1 MSRHPA
7 YNIWAK
13 PVGEYLG
20 SALPT
25 NKERGGWY
33 DLASSSWQFGC
44 SALAALGLA
53 ERTDWGAL
61 PLAKPIEP
69 DMPPR
74 WDDICVVVLAVLA
87 QRREITY
94 RRADGSVYT
103 PPKGRGYMD
112 WTIVYPEGQEPKT
125 PAPNIAAG
133 HGCGPAHILDDHLAL
148 LESLGLVANG
158 AWTPDAEMV
167 MWRKQ
172 PHAWDLN
179 VIEDTRFDDG
189 LAHCLETMPQD
200 VVEAMSNLA
209 NITAEDV
216 AAAVARQE
224 AANADLIAQY
234 PLQARFD
241 RTVTCDQEFRGLVL
255 IAENQMNDLF
265 FNGWR
270 LEDGWL
276 TDTEK
281 RRALPL
287 FHDPLAIQMRR
298 AAFTEMGLAFPL
310 EVPQ

>member
-1 MSRHPA
+1 MSGQLAHDT
-7 YNIWAK
+7 WAK
-13 PVGEYLG
+13 TVGEYLG
-20 SALPT
+20 SALPK

-33 DLASSSWQFGC
+33 DMASSSWQFGC

-53 ERTDWGAL
+53 ERTDWGAR
-61 PLAKPIEP
+61 PLAKPVSTDVE
-69 DMPPR
+69 PR
-74 WDDICVVVLAVLA
+74 WDDICVVVLAVLS
-87 QRREITY
+87 QRHEITY
-94 RRADGSVYT
+94 RQADGSVYT
-103 PPKGRGYMD
+103 PPKPQGTVQ
-112 WTIVYPEGQEPKT
+112 WTIVYPEGQEPKV
-125 PAPNIAAG
+125 PAPNIAAD
-133 HGCGPAHILDDHLAL
+133 HGCGPAHIVDEHLPL
-148 LESLGLVANG
+148 LKVLGLVADG
-158 AWTPDAEMV
+158 AWTEQAEMV
-167 MWRKQ
+167 LWRRQ
-172 PHAWDLN
+172 PRAWDLN
-179 VIEDTRFDDG
+179 IIEDTRFGDG

-216 AAAVARQE
+216 AVAVARQE

-241 RTVTCDQEFRGLVL
+241 RTVTCDQEFRGLVF